1 MRRVLLLLLGIIIV
15 NISAHTQSRRSIR
28 VRAGEDI
35 AQAYSPHGFYSFP
48 AFSKAT
54 LFFRSGGNNS
64 GLLFNYNILGNSLQF
79 IGPAGDTLEAANTSS
94 LDSVVFEKTH
104 FYNAEGLAEMAA
116 SAGNLKLLKRISIKL
131 QAENI
136 GAYGQPNPTSSIVNY
151 NTFYSG
157 INVYNLSINQDIVI
171 VETTSWYLMDE
182 KLQFR
187 KASRQV
193 LLEMLQGEFKSRAQ
207 RILGG
212 RKVNFD
218 KPADLLQ
225 LFEELKD

>member
-1 MRRVLLLLLGIIIV
+1 
-15 NISAHTQSRRSIR
+15 
-28 VRAGEDI
+28 
-35 AQAYSPHGFYSFP
+35 
-48 AFSKAT
+48 
-54 LFFRSGGNNS
+54 
-64 GLLFNYNILGNSLQF
+64 
-79 IGPAGDTLEAANTSS
+79 
-94 LDSVVFEKTH
+94 
-104 FYNAEGLAEMAA
+104 MAA

-207 RILGG
+207 KILGG